1 MTIDFLT
8 LALLLGLL
16 GALTAVG
23 FVAIVNRY
31 PKGGPA
37 FVAVWS
43 AIREG
48 SIAYLKRQYR
58 TIFTIAIFI
67 FLLIVASFSLF
78 PQMGGITYGLQIG
91 GSFLLGVAFSIIAAT
106 IAMDSATRANVRT
119 TFAASKSSVSALR
132 VATMGGAALGLAVIA
147 MSLLG
152 LTILYWIFR
161 DPGILAGFGFGA
173 SLAALFAQLGGGI
186 YTKSAD
192 IGADLVGKVE
202 VGIPE
207 DDPRNPAVIADQ
219 VGDNVG
225 DEAGRGADLF
235 ESVTAENLGGMIVA
249 LVISIILFQK
259 INETYVVLPLIVR
272 AVGVVA
278 TLAGVGWAIYQKAF
292 KDSIEP
298 LRNGLVVTSIVA
310 GVLMLVV
317 SNVVFGD
324 SFLPLFITMVIGLI
338 AGILIMFY
346 SEIYTSLRSTHVKLI
361 ATSSESGPALTVVSG
376 LSVGMISTALPVIT
390 VVVAIAASF
399 ILGVEWAR
407 AVGLPDLFLGGVFGT
422 TMATMGMLSTAGF
435 VLTMDGLGPI
445 VDNAGGIAELANAP
459 KEIRDRLEPL
469 DALGNTTKALTK
481 SYAMGSAAL
490 AALLLFQ
497 AFLLEVGRYM
507 AGIIELTHL
516 SLEQSAAL
524 LKNIE
529 ELSLMLQLNSPSVL
543 IGLFIGA
550 MIPYLFSGYAVKAVG
565 YGAFQMVEE
574 VRRQFRTIP
583 GILEGQNRPD
593 YAKCVDIS
601 TRTALKLMVTPTL
614 VVTLA
619 PIVLGILL
627 GWKAVGA
634 LVIGATVSAIPLAIV
649 GFYGG
654 AAMDNAKKYL
664 EIEGKKGSDAHKA
677 TVVGDTVGDPMKD
690 TYAPSLHIL
699 IKLLNTLSLVFIPLF
714 IYGLIAL

>member
-1 MTIDFLT
+1 MMVDFLT
-8 LALLLGLL
+8 VALLLGAL
-16 GALTAVG
+16 GALSAVG
-23 FVAIVNRY
+23 FVALVNRY
-31 PKGGPA
+31 PKGGPE
-37 FVAVWS
+37 FVSVWS

-58 TIFTIAIFI
+58 TIFVISIFI
-67 FLLIVASFSLF
+67 FILIIVSFAAF
-78 PQMGGITYGLQIG
+78 PQMGGLVYGLQIG
-91 GSFLLGVAFSIIAAT
+91 GSFLLGIAFSLIAAT

-119 TFAASKSSVSALR
+119 TYAASKDSVSALR

-152 LTILYWIFR
+152 LTILYLVFR
-161 DPGILAGFGFGA
+161 DPGVLAGFGFGA

-202 VGIPE
+202 AGIPE

-249 LVISIILFQK
+249 LIISIILFEK
-259 INETYVVLPLIVR
+259 INETYVVLPLVVR

-278 TLAGVGWAIYQKAF
+278 TLAGVGWALYQKSF
-292 KDSIEP
+292 KESIEP
-298 LRNGLVVTSIVA
+298 LRNGLIVTSIVAAILMYVVTSIV
-310 GVLMLVV
+310 
-317 SNVVFGD
+317 FGGG
-324 SFLPLFITMVIGLI
+324 FLPLFVTMLVGLV

-346 SEIYTSLRSTHVKLI
+346 SEIYTSLKSRHVSLI
-361 ATSSESGPALTVVSG
+361 ATNSESGPALTVVSG
-376 LSVGMISTALPVIT
+376 LSVGMVSTALPVIT
-390 VVVAIAASF
+390 VVVAIAISF
-399 ILGVEWAR
+399 LLGIEWAR

-445 VDNAGGIAELANAP
+445 VDNAGGIAEMANAP
-459 KEIRDRLEPL
+459 KTIRDRLEPL

-507 AGIIELTHL
+507 AGIIELSHL
-516 SLEQSAAL
+516 TPELSAKL
-524 LKNIE
+524 LSNIE
-529 ELSLMLQLNSPSVL
+529 QLSTQLQLNSPAVL
-543 IGLFIGA
+543 IGLFVGA
-550 MIPYLFSGYAVKAVG
+550 MLPYLFSGYAVRAVG
-565 YGAFQMVEE
+565 TGAFQMVEE
-574 VRRQFRTIP
+574 VRRQFREIK
-583 GILEGQNRPD
+583 GILEGKARPE
-593 YAKCVDIS
+593 YGRCVDIS
-601 TRTALKLMVTPTL
+601 TRTALKLMVAPTL
-614 VVTLA
+614 IVTLT
-619 PIVLGILL
+619 PIIVGIFL
-627 GWKAVGA
+627 GWRAVGA
-634 LVIGATVSAIPLAIV
+634 LVIGATVSAIPLAIL

-664 EIEGKKGSDAHKA
+664 EIAGRKGSDAHKA
-677 TVVGDTVGDPMKD
+677 AVVGDTVGDPMKD

-714 IYGLIAL
+714 IYGLITL